1 MDRKMEKLYLKEVY
15 ELTDL
20 LRTEW
25 LDIKNKLLENNIN
38 ADFAYMF
45 GYIED
50 ENDGLRIG
58 LIYTKENGFQKF
70 ILQKDKMEIVHVKTE
85 EIKKEFPQV
94 IVLDKIK
101 I

>member
-1 MDRKMEKLYLKEVY
+1 MDMEMEKLYLEEVY
-15 ELTDL
+15 ELTEL

-38 ADFAYMF
+38 ADFAYML

-50 ENDGLRIG
+50 ENDGPRIG

-70 ILQKDKMEIVHVKTE
+70 ILQNDKMEIVHVKMR
-85 EIKKEFPQV
+85 EIEKEFPQV
-94 IVLDKIK
+94 MVFNKMRI
-101 I
+101 